1 MQKIGVMLTYVSYF
15 FYYYNFVYTVRLHGE
30 KKWEASYVLKEK
42 FPYFY
47 CMCGVSLPFSC
58 VFYFVYV
65 YFSAF
70 FAWFFVVNIGI
81 FIIKKYTYILRS
93 MFDYFLTLIGIF
105 ASKVYLYFK
114 YASFLSSYWTFCR
127 ECIVQIFRNLVLDF
141 L

>member
-1 MQKIGVMLTYVSYF
+1 MQKIGVMLMYVSYF
-15 FYYYNFVYTVRLHGE
+15 FTITIFYIQYEYTER
-30 KKWEASYVLKEK
+30 KKWKASYVLKEK

-65 YFSAF
+65 YFSTF
-70 FAWFFVVNIGI
+70 FAWFFVINIGI

-93 MFDYFLTLIGIF
+93 MFDYFQTLIGIF

-114 YASFLSSYWTFCR
+114 YASLK
-127 ECIVQIFRNLVLDF
+127 
-141 L
+141 